1 MSVTL
6 RVLTNTGDTTKGA
19 PLTNAEI
26 DQNFIALGTNPKF
39 NGTEGI
45 RLPAGPTADR
55 ALNPGVG
62 ELRFNT
68 DMVTSEI
75 FNGTEWTSVGGSDVF
90 AKTVALIAL

>member
-1 MSVTL
+1 MTVTL
-6 RVLTNTGDTTKGA
+6 RVLTNTGDTTKGS

-39 NGTEGI
+39 NGTQGI
-45 RLPAGPTADR
+45 KLPAGPTADR
-55 ALNPGVG
+55 AASPQAG

-68 DMVTSEI
+68 ETVTSEI

-90 AKTVALIAL
+90 AKTVALIGL

>member
-1 MSVTL
+1 MAVTL
-6 RVLTNTGDTTKGA
+6 RILTNTGDTTKGS

-45 RLPAGPTADR
+45 RLPSGTTAQR
-55 ALNPGVG
+55 AASPQMG
-62 ELRFNT
+62 ELRFNSET
-68 DMVTSEI
+68 ITSEI

>member
-1 MSVTL
+1 MTVTL

-39 NGTEGI
+39 NGTEGLK
-45 RLPAGPTADR
+45 LPAGTTAQR
-55 ALNPGVG
+55 AGAPQVG

-68 DMVTSEI
+68 ELQSSEI
-75 FNGTEWTSVGGSDVF
+75 FNGVEWTSVGGSDVF
-90 AKTVALIAL
+90 AKTVALIGL